1 MTDNQE
7 EVLEMRLKASEKK
20 SLCWE
25 FLNQAAVSEVISEP
39 SSSTMIIISIINTH
53 TLHQTRGDRAIV
65 GKWKHF
71 WNRWLFLCETVNIF
85 SNQQRTVC
93 GYQHKPA
100 SIIYSTALWTPDTPQ
115 GTIGSH
121 CIEKHYSLHRRI
133 CHKTTALYHIIVCVC
148 VCVFF
153 DWPGWTLMCTGS
165 WLNFVLVNVFLHYI
179 QLCLG
184 LWSQREASRF
194 QTFQCCL
201 LAIYWF
207 LLKCSDLRW
216 HTRSLDLF
224 TRCK

>member
-1 MTDNQE
+1 MNWTCIYIYTTVQNYRCMKPLTINKTLRNKTKYASVRTDNQE

-25 FLNQAAVSEVISEP
+25 FLNQAAVSEVINEP

-53 TLHQTRGDRAIV
+53 TLHKTRGDRAIA

-148 VCVFF
+148 VCFF
-153 DWPGWTLMCTGS
+153 
-165 WLNFVLVNVFLHYI
+165 FY
-179 QLCLG
+179 
-184 LWSQREASRF
+184 
-194 QTFQCCL
+194 
-201 LAIYWF
+201 
-207 LLKCSDLRW
+207 
-216 HTRSLDLF
+216 SL
-224 TRCK
+224 TN